1 MVPLLESSRRK
12 TMISTSKLALIAAV
26 VAIGLTSPVLA
37 QSRDS
42 GRSAYGM
49 VPYGDTA
56 HSPAA
61 TGGGSAGY
69 NADIS
74 KKTD

>member
-1 MVPLLESSRRK
+1 
-12 TMISTSKLALIAAV
+12 MISTSKLALIAAV

-37 QSRDS
+37 QSRDN
-42 GRSAYGM
+42 GRGAFAM
-49 VPYGDTA
+49 VPHSDDA
-56 HSPAA
+56 NSPAA

>member
-1 MVPLLESSRRK
+1 MFK
-12 TMISTSKLALIAAV
+12 TSTLTLIAAV
-26 VAIGLTSPVLA
+26 VAASVASPVLA

-42 GRSAYGM
+42 GRDAFAM
-49 VPYGDTA
+49 VPHGDGA
-56 HSPAA
+56 NAPAM

-69 NADIS
+69 NSDIG